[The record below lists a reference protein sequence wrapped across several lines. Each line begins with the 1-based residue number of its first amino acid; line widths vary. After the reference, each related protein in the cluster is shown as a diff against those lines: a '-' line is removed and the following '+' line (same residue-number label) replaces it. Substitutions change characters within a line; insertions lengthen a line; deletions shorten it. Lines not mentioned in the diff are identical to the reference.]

1 MLRSQYWI
9 LEGKRIAAKVQRECA
24 RCSRHDSRA
33 ILQPTPSM
41 PAYRVNQVP
50 PFCISGLDNAGPV
63 YCSDNPSHKYY
74 ILLITCA
81 VTRAIHLELVDTLEV
96 DDCILAIRRF
106 AARRGMPSVFV
117 SDNAKTFE
125 SARNRI
131 YRVYGMHS
139 PQWRF
144 IPPSSPWWG
153 GWWERIVRS
162 VKLCFYKTLHLA
174 LLSRSETETLLHE
187 IEACINSRPL
197 TYLSTDPQD
206 PQALTPSH
214 FLLGKGVGEQLPI
227 NFDNLS
233 ISAQDL
239 QVAFSVRQGCL
250 KEFWRIWLHE
260 YIVNLPP
267 VVSKTKSVHN
277 VNLGELVLIKQD
289 NVKRLF
295 WPLGR
300 IVKLYPGKD
309 HIIRAVD
316 VKLQDGTVL
325 KRSVQMLHHVETF
338 EADDTIDSDFESAES
353 GIETRYHV
361 RNVNVNEFSDSDLPV
376 SELNSETPE
385 NSQGPANADI
395 RSATPLQPV
404 NEQVNVDNIVDNIV
418 EEGVNSSVIAVPERT
433 TRSGRL
439 VRAPNKLDL

>member
-1 MLRSQYWI
+1 
-9 LEGKRIAAKVQRECA
+9 
-24 RCSRHDSRA
+24 
-33 ILQPTPSM
+33 M

-63 YCSDNPSHKYY
+63 YCSENPSHKYY

-106 AARRGMPSVFV
+106 AARRGMPSVFI

-131 YRVYGMHS
+131 YRVFGMHS

-153 GWWERIVRS
+153 GWWERLVRS

-187 IEACINSRPL
+187 VEACINSRPL

-227 NFDNLS
+227 NFDNLC

-239 QVAFSVRQGCL
+239 QVVYSVRQGCL
-250 KEFWRIWLHE
+250 KEFWRLWLHE

-267 VVSKTKSVHN
+267 VVSKTKHVQN
-277 VNLGELVLIKQD
+277 VNLGQLVLLRQD
-289 NVKRLF
+289 NVRRLF

-300 IVKLYPGKD
+300 IVKLYPGRD

-316 VKLQDGTVL
+316 VKLQDGTIL

-338 EADDTIDSDFESAES
+338 EADDIIDSDLESAES
-353 GIETRYHV
+353 ASETSYHV
-361 RNVNVNEFSDSDLPV
+361 PNVIDNEFSDSGIPI
-376 SELNSETPE
+376 SELNSDPPE
-385 NSQGPANADI
+385 DSQGPENADT
-395 RSATPLQPV
+395 RSAAPLQPV
-404 NEQVNVDNIVDNIV
+404 NEQVNLVDNIV
-418 EEGVNSSVIAVPERT
+418 EEGVNNSGISVPECT

-439 VRAPNKLDL
+439 VCAPNKLDL